1 MKCSLRSGKSSAVSE
16 ASGSE
21 PIVSESNVSQS
32 ILSQP
37 AFSDSVFSKSIHAQL
52 NMYALA
58 ASAAG
63 VGLLAL
69 AAPAQAEV
77 VYTPA
82 NQVIGHNGVY
92 ALDVNHDGTVDFLIQ
107 QWNYGNWTSNNQL
120 LADPAV
126 GNGVEGIRRA
136 VAVLQSGQ
144 PIGPSQNFIAGDQ
157 NGEVMLSVTH
167 TTTGGP
173 SHLHGSWANV
183 NNRYLGLKFQI
194 SGQNHYG
201 WARVNVQRK
210 GFHFLATLTGYAY
223 ETTPNTAINAGQTSG
238 LADASAVRS
247 PSNPDAS
254 SDSLDA
260 LANIGNSPEIR
271 RYQSLG
277 ELALGAQ
284 SVPVRRQP

>member
-1 MKCSLRSGKSSAVSE
+1 MKCSLRSGKPSAVSE
-16 ASGSE
+16 AIGSE
-21 PIVSESNVSQS
+21 PIVSESNFFQP

-37 AFSDSVFSKSIHAQL
+37 VFSESIRAQL

-69 AAPAQAEV
+69 AGPAQAEV
-77 VYTPA
+77 VYSPA
-82 NQVIGHNGVY
+82 NQVIGYNGVY
-92 ALDVNHDGTVDFLIQ
+92 GLDLNHDGTVDFLIQ
-107 QWNYGNWTSNNQL
+107 QWNYGNWASNNQL

-136 VAVLQSGQ
+136 AAVLQSGQ
-144 PIGPSQNFIAGDQ
+144 PIGPSQNFIAGNQ

-173 SHLHGSWANV
+173 SHLHGSWANLS
-183 NNRYLGLKFQI
+183 NRYLGLKFQI
-194 SGQNHYG
+194 SGQTHYG

-223 ETTPNTAINAGQTSG
+223 ETTPNTAINAGQISDVAAASAG
-238 LADASAVRS
+238 RGPSSADALSGT
-247 PSNPDAS
+247 
-254 SDSLDA
+254 LDA
-260 LANIGNSPEIR
+260 LGNSPEIR
-271 RYQSLG
+271 RYKSLG

-284 SVPVRRQP
+284 NVPLRRQP

>member
-1 MKCSLRSGKSSAVSE
+1 MKCSLRSGKPSAVSE
-16 ASGSE
+16 ASGSK

-37 AFSDSVFSKSIHAQL
+37 AFSDSVFSESTHAQL

-69 AAPAQAEV
+69 ATPARAEV

-92 ALDVNHDGTVDFLIQ
+92 GLDVNHDGTVDFLIQ
-107 QWNYGNWTSNNQL
+107 QWNYGNWASNNQL

-126 GNGVEGIRRA
+126 GNGVEGTRRA
-136 VAVLQSGQ
+136 AAVLQSGQ

-183 NNRYLGLKFQI
+183 SNRYLGLKFQI
-194 SGQNHYG
+194 GGQTHYG

-210 GFHFLATLTGYAY
+210 GFHFLTTLTGYAY
-223 ETTPNTAINAGQTSG
+223 ETAPNTAINAGQTSG
-238 LADASAVRS
+238 VAHGSAGQSLSDSV
-247 PSNPDAS
+247 AS
-254 SDSLDA
+254 SDTLDA
-260 LANIGNSPEIR
+260 LDHTGNSPEVR
-271 RYQSLG
+271 RYKSLG
-277 ELALGAQ
+277 KLALGVH
-284 SVPVRRQP
+284 SVPARRQP

>member
-1 MKCSLRSGKSSAVSE
+1 MRRSLRPGKPSAVSE
-16 ASGSE
+16 AIGSE
-21 PIVSESNVSQS
+21 PIVSESNFFKP

-37 AFSDSVFSKSIHAQL
+37 AFFGPVFSESIRAQL

-69 AAPAQAEV
+69 TAPAQAEV
-77 VYTPA
+77 VYTPV
-82 NQVIGHNGVY
+82 NQVIGYNGVY
-92 ALDVNHDGTVDFLIQ
+92 GLDLNHDGTVDFLIQ
-107 QWNYGNWTSNNQL
+107 QWNYGNWASNNQL

-136 VAVLQSGQ
+136 AAVLQSGQ

-173 SHLHGSWANV
+173 SHLHGSWANLS
-183 NNRYLGLKFQI
+183 NRYLGLKFQI
-194 SGQNHYG
+194 SGQTHYG

-223 ETTPNTAINAGQTSG
+223 ETTPNTAINAGQTSDV
-238 LADASAVRS
+238 ADGFTGQSL
-247 PSNPDAS
+247 
-254 SDSLDA
+254 SDSAAHSSAPEA
-260 LANIGNSPEIR
+260 LANSGNSLAPR

>member
-1 MKCSLRSGKSSAVSE
+1 MKRSLRSGKPSVVLE
-16 ASGSE
+16 AIGSK

-37 AFSDSVFSKSIHAQL
+37 AFSESTRAQL

-58 ASAAG
+58 ARAAG

-69 AAPAQAEV
+69 AVPARAEV

-92 ALDVNHDGTVDFLIQ
+92 GLDLNHDGTVDFLIQ

-136 VAVLQSGQ
+136 AAVLQSGQ

-183 NNRYLGLKFQI
+183 SNRYLGLKFQI
-194 SGQNHYG
+194 SGQTHYG
-201 WARVNVQRK
+201 WARVSVQRK

-223 ETTPNTAINAGQTSG
+223 ETTPNTAINAGQTSDV
-238 LADASAVRS
+238 ADGSAGQS
-247 PSNPDAS
+247 PSNSNALPDTR
-254 SDSLDA
+254 
-260 LANIGNSPEIR
+260 PFK
-271 RYQSLG
+271 SLG

-284 SVPVRRQP
+284 NAPVRRQP

>member
-1 MKCSLRSGKSSAVSE
+1 MMCSLRPGTLSAISE
-16 ASGSE
+16 AIDSKS
-21 PIVSESNVSQS
+21 IVSESNISPPIVSPAALSES
-32 ILSQP
+32 I
-37 AFSDSVFSKSIHAQL
+37 FSGCTGAQL
-52 NMYALA
+52 NMYAVA

-107 QWNYGNWTSNNQL
+107 QWNYGNWASNNQL

-126 GNGVEGIRRA
+126 GNGVEGVRRA
-136 VAVLQSGQ
+136 AAVLQPGQ
-144 PIGPSQNFIAGDQ
+144 GIGPSQNFIAGDQ

-183 NNRYLGLKFQI
+183 SNRYLGLKFQV
-194 SGQNHYG
+194 SGQIHYG

-223 ETTPNTAINAGQTSG
+223 ETTPNTAINAGQTSEVATG
-238 LADASAVRS
+238 SASQS
-247 PSNPDAS
+247 PSDSVAS
-254 SDSLDA
+254 SDTLNALDHT
-260 LANIGNSPEIR
+260 GNSPEVR
-271 RYQSLG
+271 RYKSLG
-277 ELALGAQ
+277 ELALGGQ
-284 SVPVRRQP
+284 SVPARRQP

>member
-1 MKCSLRSGKSSAVSE
+1 MKCSLRPGKPSAVSE
-16 ASGSE
+16 AFGSE
-21 PIVSESNVSQS
+21 SIVSESNVSQS

-37 AFSDSVFSKSIHAQL
+37 AFSDSVFSESARAQL

-77 VYTPA
+77 VYTPV
-82 NQVIGHNGVY
+82 NQVIGYNGVY
-92 ALDVNHDGTVDFLIQ
+92 GLDLNHDGTVDFLIQ
-107 QWNYGNWTSNNQL
+107 QWNYGNWASNNQL

-136 VAVLQSGQ
+136 AAVLQSGQ

-173 SHLHGSWANV
+173 SHLHGSWANLS
-183 NNRYLGLKFQI
+183 NRYLGLKFQI
-194 SGQNHYG
+194 SGQTHYG

-223 ETTPNTAINAGQTSG
+223 ETIPNTAIKAGQTSG
-238 LADASAVRS
+238 LANASAGQG
-247 PSNPDAS
+247 PSNSNALPDTR
-254 SDSLDA
+254 
-260 LANIGNSPEIR
+260 PFK
-271 RYQSLG
+271 SLG

-284 SVPVRRQP
+284 NAPVRRQP

>member
-1 MKCSLRSGKSSAVSE
+1 MKRSPRLGKPSAVAE
-16 ASGSE
+16 AIESK
-21 PIVSESNVSQS
+21 PIVSESNFSHS

-37 AFSDSVFSKSIHAQL
+37 AFSGPVFSESIRAQL

-69 AAPAQAEV
+69 AGPVQAEV

-82 NQVIGHNGVY
+82 NQVIGYNGVY
-92 ALDVNHDGTVDFLIQ
+92 GLDLNHDGTVDFLIQ
-107 QWNYGNWTSNNQL
+107 QWNYGNWASNNQL

-136 VAVLQSGQ
+136 AAVLQSGQ
-144 PIGPSQNFIAGDQ
+144 SIGPSQNFISGDQ

-183 NNRYLGLKFQI
+183 SNRYLGLKFQI
-194 SGQNHYG
+194 NGQTHYG

-223 ETTPNTAINAGQTSG
+223 ETTPNATINAGQTSEVAAG
-238 LADASAVRS
+238 SAGES
-247 PSNPDAS
+247 PSDSVAS
-254 SDSLDA
+254 SDTLDA
-260 LANIGNSPEIR
+260 LDHTSNSPEVR
-271 RYQSLG
+271 RYKSLG

-284 SVPVRRQP
+284 NVPAWRRQ

>member
-1 MKCSLRSGKSSAVSE
+1 MKQARRRGSSAASE
-16 ASGSE
+16 SILSQSIVSE
-21 PIVSESNVSQS
+21 PIVSPSIQS
-32 ILSQP
+32 R
-37 AFSDSVFSKSIHAQL
+37 L

-63 VGLLAL
+63 VGLLAV
-69 AAPAQAEV
+69 AQPAQAEV
-77 VYTPA
+77 VYTPVQ
-82 NQVIGHNGVY
+82 QVIGYNGVY
-92 ALDVNHDGTVDFLIQ
+92 GLDLNHDGTVDFLIQ
-107 QWNYGNWTSNNQL
+107 QWNYGNWASNNQL

-136 VAVLQSGQ
+136 AAVLQSGQ

-183 NNRYLGLKFQI
+183 SNLYLGLKFQI
-194 SGQNHYG
+194 SGQTHYG
-201 WARVNVQRK
+201 WARVSVQRK

-223 ETTPNTAINAGQTSG
+223 ETTPNTAIKAGQTSG
-238 LADASAVRS
+238 LANASTGQS
-247 PSNPDAS
+247 LSNSNALPDTR
-254 SDSLDA
+254 
-260 LANIGNSPEIR
+260 PFK
-271 RYQSLG
+271 SLG

-284 SVPVRRQP
+284 NAPVRRQP